1 VTRGAPTQY
10 SVSGGAPKRGRFL
23 WRLRTGGACLFAA
36 LVVGSLA
43 VQMASAQEPSVRLP
57 DVFKNTTS
65 PSKSSFP
72 KTKDGMFGPKAK
84 IDRAQPIYL
93 QTDRLVYD
101 EKNNRVI
108 AEGNVEIYYNN
119 YILTADKVV
128 YDQSLN
134 KLTAEGNAQLKDPN
148 GSVTR
153 ADRFEATDDFRDAFI
168 QSLSV
173 VTMDESRIAAKSAS
187 RKEGNVT
194 EFQDG
199 KFTPC
204 RNEPGQPPLWCV
216 GARRI
221 VHDQEKATITYQDA
235 QFQLLGIPIFYL
247 PYFQHPD
254 PSVKRQSGFLAPSY
268 SNSSTLGFSV
278 EVPYYFALAPN
289 YDFTFR
295 PTYYTDR
302 GVLWQGDFRHRLE
315 NGRYS
320 IDFAAIDDET
330 SPNAD
335 VDSVLG
341 NWRGSLQTK
350 GQFNL
355 GSWWKYGWDIT
366 LESDESFRRTYKLDP
381 ILQTDRV
388 NVAYLQGLSERNYF
402 AANFY
407 HFGGLFL
414 TDTEVANA
422 YVLPVIDYNYIVGTP
437 VLGGELSFNA
447 HARALTRT
455 DGSDNTHAVVQADWK
470 RKMVDPIGQ
479 VWTPFANVRGD
490 VYGFANAAD
499 PTDPAKTIADDT
511 VLRGTGALGL
521 VYSYPFVAHT
531 ANATH
536 VIAPT
541 AQLVARPSNYNQQRL
556 PDEDARSLIFDDTL
570 LFDIDKFSGYDRYET
585 GTRANVGLEYTLQ
598 TAGGLYARA
607 VFGQSLLLAGDNAF
621 DDLGLTTS
629 GINVNGQFNFNPL
642 NGLQNDRSD
651 YVTGLYLAPFAGFN
665 LVAQARLDENDWSLR
680 RQDTAVNL
688 NYGPFLAQAA
698 YAFTKFNPLS
708 STVPNGV
715 LPPTAFVDEQQEV
728 LGTVGLRLTDRWSVL
743 GQLRYD
749 LDDRQAIQDVFQIK
763 YQDECFVLT
772 ASYIETFIK
781 NEALDIREDRTV
793 MLRFELKHLGQ
804 YNYRTDTLNHYFGD
818 TNQGPRP

>member
-1 VTRGAPTQY
+1 MTREGPTQS
-10 SVSGGAPKRGRFL
+10 SVSGEASGCGRFL
-23 WRLRTGGACLFAA
+23 RQLRTGGAWLLATFVAII
-36 LVVGSLA
+36 VVA
-43 VQMASAQEPSVRLP
+43 QVASAQDAGLRVP
-57 DVFKNTTS
+57 DVFKNTS
-65 PSKSSFP
+65 PAGKSSFP
-72 KTKDGMFGPKAK
+72 KAKDAMFGRRPK

-93 QTDRLVYD
+93 QTDRLIHD

-119 YILTADKVV
+119 YILTADKVT
-128 YDQSLN
+128 YDQGLN

-173 VTMDESRIAAKSAS
+173 VALDDTRIAAESAS

-194 EFQDG
+194 EFQNG
-199 KFTPC
+199 RFTPC

-216 GARRI
+216 SAKRI

-235 QFQLLGIPIFYL
+235 QFQLFGIPIFYL

-268 SNSSTLGFSV
+268 STSSTLGTSV

-289 YDFTFR
+289 YDFTFH
-295 PTYYTDR
+295 PTFYTDR

-315 NGRYS
+315 TGRYS
-320 IDFAAIDDET
+320 IDVAAIDDNT
-330 SPNAD
+330 SPT
-335 VDSVLG
+335 VDSQLG
-341 NWRGSLQTK
+341 NWRGSVQTK
-350 GQFNL
+350 GLFNL

-366 LESDESFRRTYKLDP
+366 LESDESFRRTYKLDS

-388 NVAYLQGLSERNYF
+388 NVAFLQGLSDRNYF

-407 HFGGLFL
+407 QFGGLFL
-414 TDTEVANA
+414 NDTEVANA

-437 VLGGELSFNA
+437 VLGGELSLTA
-447 HARALTRT
+447 HARVLTRSDGT
-455 DGSDNTHAVVQADWK
+455 DSDHAVVAADWK

-490 VYGFANAAD
+490 AYSFANARDPAD
-499 PTDPAKTIADDT
+499 PSKFIPDDT
-511 VLRGTGALGL
+511 VLRGTGAAGVL
-521 VYSYPFVAHT
+521 YSYPFVAHT
-531 ANATH
+531 ASATH
-536 VIAPT
+536 IVAPT
-541 AQLVARPSNYNQQRL
+541 AQIIARPNRFDQQRL

-585 GTRANVGLEYTLQ
+585 GTRANLGVEYTLQ
-598 TAGGLYARA
+598 TAAGLYARA

-621 DDLGLTTS
+621 VNPGQTTS
-629 GINVNGQFNFNPL
+629 GLNPNGQFIFNPL
-642 NGLQNDRSD
+642 NGLENDRSD
-651 YVTGLYLAPFAGFN
+651 YVAGLYLSPFTGFN
-665 LVAQARLDENDWSLR
+665 LIAQGRFDERDWSLR
-680 RQDTAVNL
+680 RQDTALNA

-708 STVPNGV
+708 ATVPDSLTN
-715 LPPTAFVDEQQEV
+715 PTLLVDTQQEI

-743 GQLRYD
+743 GQMRYD
-749 LDDRQAIQDVFQIK
+749 LDDRTRIQDIYQIK

-772 ASYIETFIK
+772 ASYIETFIE
-781 NEALDIREDRTV
+781 NQALEIRPDRTL

-804 YNYRTDTLNHYFGD
+804 YNYRTDSLNHYFGD
-818 TNQGPRP
+818 TNQGSIPR

>member
-1 VTRGAPTQY
+1 MTRVAPTQRN
-10 SVSGGAPKRGRFL
+10 VSGGAPVRGRFL
-23 WRLRTGGACLFAA
+23 RLRAGTAWLLAV
-36 LVVGSLA
+36 LVVGSFLA
-43 VQMASAQEPSVRLP
+43 QIASAQDAGVRLP

-65 PSKSSFP
+65 GPKSSFP
-72 KTKDGMFGPKAK
+72 KSKDGMFGPRPK

-93 QTDRLVYD
+93 QTDRLVHD
-101 EKNNRVI
+101 EKTNRVI

-119 YILTADKVV
+119 YILTADKVI
-128 YDQSLN
+128 YDQNLN

-173 VTMDESRIAAKSAS
+173 VTLDDTRIAAKSAS

-216 GARRI
+216 AARRI
-221 VHDQEKATITYQDA
+221 VHDQQAATITYQDA
-235 QFQLLGIPIFYL
+235 QFQLLGIPIFDL

-254 PSVKRQSGFLAPSY
+254 PSVKRQSGFLVPSY

-289 YDFTFR
+289 YDFTFH

-315 NGRYS
+315 NGRYT
-320 IDFAAIDDET
+320 IDLAAIDDET
-330 SPNAD
+330 SPT
-335 VDSVLG
+335 VDSQLG

-350 GQFNL
+350 GLFSL

-366 LESDESFRRTYKLDP
+366 LESDESFRRTYKLDS

-388 NVAYLQGLSERNYF
+388 NVAFLQGLSERNYF
-402 AANFY
+402 AANLY

-414 TDTEVANA
+414 TDTDVSNA

-437 VLGGELSFNA
+437 VLGGELSLTA

-455 DGSDNTHAVVQADWK
+455 DGSDNTHAVVAADWK
-470 RKMVDPIGQ
+470 RKMIDPIGQ

-490 VYGFANAAD
+490 VYSFANAAD
-499 PTDPAKTIADDT
+499 PDDPAKTIADDT
-511 VLRGTGALGL
+511 VLRGTGAAGL
-521 VYSYPFVAHT
+521 LYSYPFVAHT
-531 ANATH
+531 ASATH

-541 AQLVARPSNYNQQRL
+541 AQLVARPSNYDQRKL

-585 GTRANVGLEYTLQ
+585 GTRANVGIEYTLQ
-598 TAGGLYARA
+598 TASGLYARA

-621 DDLGLTTS
+621 NDDGLTTS
-629 GINVNGQFNFNPL
+629 GINVNGQFNLNPL

-651 YVTGLYLAPFAGFN
+651 YVTGLYLSPFAGFN
-665 LVAQARLDENDWSLR
+665 AVAQARFDESDWSLR
-680 RQDTAVNL
+680 RQDTALNF

-708 STVPNGV
+708 STVPNDV
-715 LPPTAFVDEQQEV
+715 LPPNVFVDEQQEI

-749 LDDRQAIQDVFQIK
+749 LDDRSAIQDVFQIK

-772 ASYIETFIK
+772 ASYIETFIE
-781 NEALDIREDRTV
+781 NQALDIRQDRTL

-804 YNYRTDTLNHYFGD
+804 YSYRTDSLNHYFGD
-818 TNQGPRP
+818 TNQGSTPR

>member
-1 VTRGAPTQY
+1 VTRGAPTQ
-10 SVSGGAPKRGRFL
+10 SRVSGDAPVRGRL
-23 WRLRTGGACLFAA
+23 LRRLRAGGAWLLAA
-36 LVVGSLA
+36 LIAGSLA
-43 VQMASAQEPSVRLP
+43 AQMASAQDPSMRLP

-65 PSKSSFP
+65 GKSSFP
-72 KTKDGMFGPKAK
+72 KAKDGMFGAK
-84 IDRAQPIYL
+84 PNIDRAQPIYL

-119 YILTADKVV
+119 YILTADKVI

-134 KLTAEGNAQLKDPN
+134 KLTAQGNAQLKDPN

-173 VTMDESRIAAKSAS
+173 VTLDDSRIAAENAT

-194 EFQDG
+194 EFQNG

-254 PSVKRQSGFLAPSY
+254 PSVKRQSGFLAPSF

-295 PTYYTDR
+295 PSYYSDR

-315 NGRYS
+315 TGRYS
-320 IDFAAIDDET
+320 IDVAAIDDEL
-330 SPNAD
+330 SPNTD
-335 VDSVLG
+335 VNSQLG

-350 GQFNL
+350 GQFDL

-366 LESDESFRRTYKLDP
+366 LESDESFRRTYKLDS

-414 TDTEVANA
+414 NDTEVSNA
-422 YVLPVIDYNYIVGTP
+422 YVFPVVDYNYIVNTP
-437 VLGGELSFNA
+437 VLGGELSFSG
-447 HARALTRT
+447 HARNLVRT

-470 RKMVDPIGQ
+470 RKMVDPVGQ
-479 VWTPFANVRGD
+479 VWTPFANARGD
-490 VYGFANAAD
+490 VYSFANAAD
-499 PTDPAKTIADDT
+499 PTNPANTIADDT

-521 VYSYPFVAHT
+521 LYSYPFVAHT

-541 AQLVARPSNYNQQRL
+541 AQLVARPNNYDQQRL

-585 GTRANVGLEYTLQ
+585 GTRVNVGFEYSLQ
-598 TAGGLYARA
+598 TASGLYARA

-621 DDLGLTTS
+621 DDRGLTTS
-629 GINVNGQFNFNPL
+629 GLNPNGQFNFNPL

-651 YVTGLYLAPFAGFN
+651 YVAGLYLAPFNGFN
-665 LVAQARLDENDWSLR
+665 LVAQGRFDENDFSLQ
-680 RQDTAVNL
+680 RQDTALNF

-698 YAFTKFNPLS
+698 YAFTRFNPLS
-708 STVPNGV
+708 ATVPNAV
-715 LPPTAFVDEQQEV
+715 LPPNAFVDEQQEL

-772 ASYIETFIK
+772 ASYIETFVE
-781 NEALDIREDRTV
+781 NQALDIREDRTL

-804 YNYRTDTLNHYFGD
+804 YNYRTDTLNQYFGD
-818 TNQGPRP
+818 TNQGGIPR